1 MTIAQDVIA
10 REPARPIVRIE
21 NVLRTAACM
30 ILLAILAVL
39 IVMPLYALLSQSLED
54 ADKHF
59 IGFDN
64 FVRYANNP
72 GLVQS
77 VYNSLFVSIAVTA
90 ITVPLAFGYA
100 YALTRSCI
108 PAKTIFK
115 GIALLPILAP
125 SLLPAISLTYM
136 FGNQGFM
143 RGLLA
148 GHSIHGPIGIIMA
161 QVFHC
166 FPFGVLII
174 GTALGISDG
183 RLYEVAQTFSTPKWR
198 VFWTITLPA
207 VRYGLISACFVIFT
221 TAIVDFGVAKVIGGS
236 YNVLAIEIFKQIIG
250 QQNFQM
256 GAVIGVLLLL
266 PALLTFFIE
275 RYVNKRQMSQLT
287 ARAVLYQPK
296 PNRLFDLAM
305 FGFVVVIAF
314 CILGVNAVAVF
325 ASFFKLW
332 PYDLSF
338 SLDSYDFA
346 AFDPGGWSSYWNSII
361 MASAAALF
369 GTVLTFGGAYLV
381 EKSPIP
387 TVLRSLL
394 HILAMIPIAVPGIVL
409 GLGYVFFFNDPENP
423 LGFLYYTMTILVMCS
438 IAHYYTI
445 PHLTALTAL
454 KQVDKEFEAVS
465 QSLGVPF
472 WVTLRR
478 VTIPISLPV
487 ILDVATYIFVNAMTT
502 VAAVIFI
509 YSPQNKLASIAVIA
523 MEDTGDTGAACAM
536 AMMILYT
543 SVAVKLVQIALS
555 KLLFPKLQLWR
566 HPDAS

>member
-1 MTIAQDVIA
+1 
-10 REPARPIVRIE
+10 
-21 NVLRTAACM
+21 
-30 ILLAILAVL
+30 
-39 IVMPLYALLSQSLED
+39 
-54 ADKHF
+54 
-59 IGFDN
+59 
-64 FVRYANNP
+64 
-72 GLVQS
+72 
-77 VYNSLFVSIAVTA
+77 
-90 ITVPLAFGYA
+90 
-100 YALTRSCI
+100 
-108 PAKTIFK
+108 
-115 GIALLPILAP
+115 
-125 SLLPAISLTYM
+125 
-136 FGNQGFM
+136 
-143 RGLLA
+143 
-148 GHSIHGPIGIIMA
+148 
-161 QVFHC
+161 
-166 FPFGVLII
+166 
-174 GTALGISDG
+174 
-183 RLYEVAQTFSTPKWR
+183 
-198 VFWTITLPA
+198 
-207 VRYGLISACFVIFT
+207 
-221 TAIVDFGVAKVIGGS
+221 
-236 YNVLAIEIFKQIIG
+236 
-250 QQNFQM
+250 
-256 GAVIGVLLLL
+256 
-266 PALLTFFIE
+266 
-275 RYVNKRQMSQLT
+275 MSQLT